1 MNDYWLAKLI
11 SSVDKVDSRKRL
23 QKAVYLLQS
32 AGCPLKCDYI
42 LHYYGPYSFDVAA
55 LVDCLDGAD
64 IIEET
69 PKGNR
74 YEVHIIDKGKAALKR
89 FEKTPKG
96 KSLFSE
102 IQQFVPSFKQLN
114 DENARVLELAAT
126 VAFFYQGNWAQAK
139 EQTAKFKSVRL
150 TDSKLQKAEELA
162 KNFQKAT

>member
-11 SSVDKVDSRKRL
+11 SSVGKVDSRKRL
-23 QKAVYLLQS
+23 QKAVYLLQL

-89 FEKTPKG
+89 FEKTLKG
-96 KSLFSE
+96 QSVLSQ
-102 IQQFVPSFKQLN
+102 IQRFVPLFEQLN
-114 DENARVLELAAT
+114 AEDPRVLELAAT
-126 VAFFYQGNWAQAK
+126 VAYFYKGDWTEAR
-139 EQTAKFKSVRL
+139 EQTSALKSVPSS
-150 TDSKLQKAEELA
+150 DPDLQKAEELA
-162 KNFQKAT
+162 RKFEKVD

>member
-11 SSVDKVDSRKRL
+11 SSVGKVDSRKRL

-55 LVDCLDGAD
+55 LVNCLDGAD

-74 YEVHIIDKGKAALKR
+74 YEVHSIDKGKAALKR

-96 KSLFSE
+96 KSLLSQ
-102 IQQFVPSFKQLN
+102 IQQFVPLFEQLN
-114 DENARVLELAAT
+114 AENLWVLELAAT
-126 VAFFYQGNWAQAK
+126 ITYFHQNDWTEAK
-139 EQTAKFKSVRL
+139 EQTAKFKSVPL

-162 KNFQKAT
+162 KKFQKAT